1 MANAQEFK
9 AEFSIELPSGEIVPK
24 KEFIS
29 LNVPIGAS
37 RDFSL
42 DADIA
47 LRTRAQKQVRDAWNG
62 TYNVSALKDFTVT
75 KVR

>member
-1 MANAQEFK
+1 
-9 AEFSIELPSGEIVPK
+9 
-24 KEFIS
+24 
-29 LNVPIGAS
+29 VPIGSS

>member
-1 MANAQEFK
+1 MANMSEYK
-9 AEFSIELPSGEIVPK
+9 AVYSIEMPDGEFVQK

-47 LRTRAQKQVRDAWNG
+47 LRTRAQKQVRDAWSG

-75 KVR
+75 KVK